1 MAREVRVAGKHLDR
15 QSGPQSSRSRF
26 LLEQVDAS
34 GRSMR
39 HVQLSA
45 RTYAAGKVPYSIV
58 QYSMVVSRSG
68 TGIVSVSKPAS
79 WVRSASSMRNEKER
93 RRHLVCA
100 SLKAYVRTSCSESLC
115 DTHTL
120 TVHTVIILRLMEAGT
135 CAAMAAAFDFV

>member
-1 MAREVRVAGKHLDR
+1 MGSTVEFGQRGKG
-15 QSGPQSSRSRF
+15 SGQTPRPPVWSSKFQIQISSRT
-26 LLEQVDAS
+26 S
-34 GRSMR
+34 GREWAI
-39 HVQLSA
+39 HATCAAVG
-45 RTYAAGKVPYSIV
+45 TYL
-58 QYSMVVSRSG
+58 RS
-68 TGIVSVSKPAS
+68 
-79 WVRSASSMRNEKER
+79 RSASSMRNEKER